1 MQLGSLSSIVLGF
14 MGFLLACA
22 GKHLLD
28 RLLLPRVVD
37 WWALQNKKWAMERA
51 VQLLK
56 QLEMESKYV
65 SDTRHFILFLEDRT
79 ATIVLTL
86 GLFNALGI
94 IIIIIG
100 WPVEPELQQVK
111 VVITPILLLVPVM
124 VVLLLYAVRYVNRRF
139 VSLFTDAQAHWDETI
154 ARLNRLLR
162 AAGLSEKEIKDWL
175 EKVPPVPVPLQ
186 ARSDFP

>member
-1 MQLGSLSSIVLGF
+1 MQLGWLSSIVLGF
-14 MGFLLACA
+14 MGFLLAWA
-22 GKHLLD
+22 GRHLLD

-56 QLEMESKYV
+56 QLEMESKYA

-86 GLFNALGI
+86 GLFNAVG

-100 WPVEPELQQVK
+100 WPVEPESQQFR
-111 VVITPILLLVPVM
+111 VVITLILLLVPVT
-124 VVLLLYAVRYVNRRF
+124 VVLLLYALRYVNRRF

-154 ARLNRLLR
+154 ARLNPLLR

-175 EKVPPVPVPLQ
+175 EKVPSVPVTLQ